1 MKPIYIPLLV
11 YLALIIFWA
20 VWSKLAYMRAVKDM
34 NERVYQEAEK
44 ERENA
49 PDEIKVMAID
59 SDVGLVDL
67 SDEANH
73 IWKDS
78 EIDTDYLNYLDNL
91 DLESM
96 KYKKKKS

>member
-1 MKPIYIPLLV
+1 MNYLEICGILLHVSIGLCILVVIFALPNAMKDENDAI
-11 YLALIIFWA
+11 
-20 VWSKLAYMRAVKDM
+20 
-34 NERVYQEAEK
+34 YQEAEK